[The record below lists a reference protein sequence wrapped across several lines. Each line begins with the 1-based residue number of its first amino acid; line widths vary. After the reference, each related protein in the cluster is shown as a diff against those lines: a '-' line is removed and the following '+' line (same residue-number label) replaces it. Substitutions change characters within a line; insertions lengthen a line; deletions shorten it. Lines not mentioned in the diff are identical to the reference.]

1 MTKTIL
7 ALPVAALVALGSVAC
22 SDAPTGLAPEGP
34 NRELV
39 DAGQRIAAADV
50 NAHVYGS
57 FALQF
62 TEVVGTPGGWGVIR
76 TGPANFPGNP
86 KNAGT
91 CDDGLWINKNGQR
104 TSGSLE
110 KPHPHCVGETEG
122 DQQNVTVHVVLEP
135 ISGRYETF
143 GTAGER
149 LALGNSTD
157 NCEESDP
164 DGLCAFLTGNEKH
177 SRGVGVIVAY
187 AIDASTLQTTK
198 RRVGTLTFDLAQYHD
213 ANVNHFDTDC
223 TIGEDETAPRCL
235 EPTITATYTP
245 LATGGVGAVRHG
257 VPGFLYWSPATAPFN
272 YGS

>member
-122 DQQNVTVHVVLEP
+122 GQQNVTVHVVLEP
-135 ISGRYETF
+135 VSAQYRTF
-143 GTAGER
+143 GGAGKELR
-149 LALGNSTD
+149 LGREGTD
-157 NCEESDP
+157 WVS
-164 DGLCAFLTGNEKH
+164 ASLTGGGDH
-177 SRGVGVIVAY
+177 SRGEGIVVAY
-187 AIDASTLQTTK
+187 AIDASTLGTTN
-198 RRVGTLTFDLAQYHD
+198 RRVGTLTFDMAQYHKNNED
-213 ANVNHFDTDC
+213 YFETGCRV
-223 TIGEDETAPRCL
+223 GEDATAPQCL
-235 EPTITATYTP
+235 DLVITATYAP
-245 LATGGVGAVRHG
+245 LAVGGVGV
-257 VPGFLYWSPATAPFN
+257 VTENVTGFLYWSPATAPFN